1 MDNLLYDAKDMKSI
15 IQYAQRLE
23 NKTIGLVNAEQHSF
37 AGKKSEHPICRL
49 HQNNKNKGGFGNYL
63 EYAYFGK
70 ENDNKSQPDF
80 SEAKL
85 ELKVS
90 PLKILSSYE
99 VKVKE
104 RLVLNHFTFFDLIK
118 EDFETSHFKYKN
130 ENLLLVFYKYEK
142 DKPYEKIEIAL
153 ADLWQCLKEDEFQIR
168 RDWDTIVEKIKSG
181 KAHEISEGD
190 TLYLGACTKGSTAE
204 NSMQNQPFSQI
215 KAKKRAF
222 CFKLS
227 YINHIYQILMQRKEH
242 RKILETRLLSN
253 NETIESK
260 ISELFAP
267 YMKKSVFEICK
278 LRGKKY
284 NPQDKGRYAN
294 IARDIVGLKKD
305 GLNIYEFNAAD
316 IQFKTIRVEPN
327 GKSMEAMSFKQI
339 DYCEIVNEEWEDSY
353 FYNAITSTF
362 IFILFKR
369 DSLDEE
375 YYLDRV
381 LFWKIPIEDYQHFE
395 EVWVDTR
402 NKIRNGDYNHF
413 IKISDNPVSHIRP
426 HGRNA
431 NDLMYSPQGTFE
443 KKMCFWINQKYIQK
457 KILDY
462 IYLQQ

>member
-37 AGKKSEHPICRL
+37 AGKKSEHPIYRL

-168 RDWDTIVEKIKSG
+168 RDWDTIVEKIRSG

-204 NSMQNQPFSQI
+204 NSMQNQIFHVI
-215 KAKKRAF
+215 K
-222 CFKLS
+222 
-227 YINHIYQILMQRKEH
+227 
-242 RKILETRLLSN
+242 T
-253 NETIESK
+253 
-260 ISELFAP
+260 
-267 YMKKSVFEICK
+267 
-278 LRGKKY
+278 
-284 NPQDKGRYAN
+284 
-294 IARDIVGLKKD
+294 
-305 GLNIYEFNAAD
+305 
-316 IQFKTIRVEPN
+316 
-327 GKSMEAMSFKQI
+327 
-339 DYCEIVNEEWEDSY
+339 
-353 FYNAITSTF
+353 
-362 IFILFKR
+362 
-369 DSLDEE
+369 
-375 YYLDRV
+375 
-381 LFWKIPIEDYQHFE
+381 
-395 EVWVDTR
+395 
-402 NKIRNGDYNHF
+402 
-413 IKISDNPVSHIRP
+413 
-426 HGRNA
+426 
-431 NDLMYSPQGTFE
+431 
-443 KKMCFWINQKYIQK
+443 
-457 KILDY
+457 
-462 IYLQQ
+462 